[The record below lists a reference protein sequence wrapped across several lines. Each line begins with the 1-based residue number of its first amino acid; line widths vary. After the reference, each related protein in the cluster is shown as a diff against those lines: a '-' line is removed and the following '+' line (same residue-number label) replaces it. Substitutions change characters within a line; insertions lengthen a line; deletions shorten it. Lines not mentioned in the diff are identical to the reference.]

1 MALAALGL
9 GACAEQPQP
18 LKIDNALTPAEIEA
32 GLLTPGNPLEDGPRR
47 LGIALARRLETPL
60 RGHALQPRRELRTHA
75 DLRPR
80 HGQRRGQRADRPLL
94 LENNSPAW
102 SADGRTIRF
111 LSDRSGSMQV
121 WEMNPEGGDLRQLSR
136 LDGDIEGFGIS
147 PRGDKAW
154 YVRRVQ
160 VCDRKSSDVYKD
172 MPHSKARIY
181 DDLMSRHWDYWDEG
195 WYRHIFVADF
205 DGDRIAEGADILGAD
220 AAYDAPLAPISTWR
234 RSPGTMRARCWPTP
248 ANPSRAPTTR

>member
-1 MALAALGL
+1 
-9 GACAEQPQP
+9 
-18 LKIDNALTPAEIEA
+18 
-32 GLLTPGNPLEDGPRR
+32 
-47 LGIALARRLETPL
+47 
-60 RGHALQPRRELRTHA
+60 
-75 DLRPR
+75 
-80 HGQRRGQRADRPLL
+80 
-94 LENNSPAW
+94 
-102 SADGRTIRF
+102 
-111 LSDRSGSMQV
+111 MQV

-136 LDGDIEGFGIS
+136 LDADIEGFGIS

-205 DGDRIAEGADILGAD
+205 DGDRITLLMRSIDFGGHIEVRRWNRQ
-220 AAYDAPLAPISTWR
+220 AYRAYEMISFL
-234 RSPGTMRARCWPTP
+234 
-248 ANPSRAPTTR
+248 